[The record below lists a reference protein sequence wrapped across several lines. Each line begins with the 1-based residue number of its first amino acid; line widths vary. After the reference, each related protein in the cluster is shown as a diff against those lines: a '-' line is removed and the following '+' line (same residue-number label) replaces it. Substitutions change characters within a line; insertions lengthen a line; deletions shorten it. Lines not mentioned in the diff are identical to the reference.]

1 MSLKKQTL
9 WSVAP
14 LLVVTA
20 VNIVSVPLF
29 YRYLGAELYALWFY
43 VLTFTGAFGFMDLG
57 LGAAVGRYVGVALG
71 RNDLQAVRE
80 YWGTGNAIAIPLLA
94 AMGLIFGIIGVIFGP
109 KWFNVDPSLIGL
121 LRWSFV
127 AGGVGLFLSYYG
139 QFWLILSQAHLDFK
153 FLSILRIATS
163 LLQIIPSIVLAW
175 ATRNPL
181 VLILWATVIGALQL
195 AIFVGHAKKSY
206 QLTFSFGHAGWHR
219 AREMAA
225 YTGKTFASLIIGSL
239 SGSADR
245 LVLGKLAPAVDFTN
259 YAICSNVGGRIQG
272 LSAAVMGPVF
282 HNTSRAVGRKSRESA
297 ASVYNEIFNFT
308 FPWYLLASIWAWIWH
323 PVFLR
328 LWLGERLG
336 AIIGPIFVPIVLA
349 CCLTAI
355 SNIGAAQLGPLNR
368 VGTGLIFNILTVV
381 LLIVGVYEGWRWNGV
396 VGVAW
401 AFLFSRVVLIIQDLF
416 VIRLVGAGGWLAAST
431 WKHLALQMAAAC
443 PFALTLL
450 FWPRSSFWQLIPAC
464 LHAGSVV
471 SVVLRN
477 SIKSFH
483 EETSGHFSIDQAIS

>member
-9 WSVAP
+9 WSIAP
-14 LLVVTA
+14 LVVVT
-20 VNIVSVPLF
+20 VLNIVSVPLF
-29 YRYLGAELYALWFY
+29 YRYLGADLYALWFY

-57 LGAAVGRYVGVALG
+57 LGVAVGRYIGVALG

-94 AMGLIFGIIGVIFGP
+94 TMGVIFGVIGVIFGP

-153 FLSILRIATS
+153 FLSLLRIGTS

-181 VLILWATVIGALQL
+181 ILIFWTAVIAGVQL

-206 QLTFSFGHAGWHR
+206 QLNFGFGHAGWHR

-225 YTGKTFASLIIGSL
+225 YTAKTFASLVVGSFL
-239 SGSADR
+239 GSADR
-245 LVLGKLAPAVDFTN
+245 LILGKLAPAFDFTN
-259 YAICSNVGGRIQG
+259 YSICSNVGGRILG
-272 LSAAVMGPVF
+272 LSASVMGPVF
-282 HNTSRAVGRKSRESA
+282 HNTNRAVGRESGESMA
-297 ASVYNEIFNFT
+297 AVYNEIFDFT
-308 FPWYLLASIWAWIWH
+308 FPWYALLSIWIWLWH
-323 PVFLR
+323 PVLLR
-328 LWLGERLG
+328 LWLGENLG
-336 AIIGPIFVPIVLA
+336 GAVAPILVPIIIG
-349 CCLTAI
+349 CCLTGV
-355 SNIGAAQLGPLNR
+355 SNISTAQLGSLNR
-368 VGTGLIFNILTVV
+368 VGTSLIFSILTGA
-381 LLIVGVYEGWRWNGV
+381 LLVVGVIAGWRWNGV

-401 AFLFSRVVLIIQDLF
+401 AFLVSRVVLVVQDLF

-431 WKHLALQMAAAC
+431 WKHLAVQMAIGL
-443 PFALTLL
+443 ALFITILL
-450 FWPRSSFWQLIPAC
+450 WPRHSLWQLIPALVHGGTISALL
-464 LHAGSVV
+464 LHQPVRNFLFRTNATATAH
-471 SVVLRN
+471 VL
-477 SIKSFH
+477 
-483 EETSGHFSIDQAIS
+483 